1 MPPWLRRLAEV
12 PRLTA
17 GEWDWLRDG
26 LASLPPEQ
34 LREIDQDIAAL
45 AELPSRPIVC
55 PLLDRSAGGL
65 YCNGIKSR
73 VADGD
78 WAGCGGNQDA
88 MDRRLCGLGDTRD
101 LTEWFASWK
110 EAGGMA

>member
-55 PLLDRSAGGL
+55 PLLDRSAGGFTVMAS
-65 YCNGIKSR
+65 SR
-73 VADGD
+73 AWPMATGPGVGAIRTPWIAVSAV
-78 WAGCGGNQDA
+78 WAIPA
-88 MDRRLCGLGDTRD
+88 I
-101 LTEWFASWK
+101 
-110 EAGGMA
+110 